1 MRKIFAV
8 AFISITLICLWS
20 DLSFGAEAEYVRKDV
35 FEAYMQSIN
44 TKFDRILSEISGMK
58 TEIANM
64 KNDNARLRIE
74 LKTEISDLRSEIKA
88 EIAEIKAELKTQK
101 NDIASLTQTVATL
114 AEQVRGLNN
123 GLAQHIRESENRITD
138 IRNDIYLG
146 LVVLGVIFSLP
157 AIKDFFNNRDEKKAA
172 SSQTIT
178 LEDVKRLIEEAK
190 LGSKSSV

>member
-1 MRKIFAV
+1 MTPTLGGTTATPSTLLTATRSGTPATSAV
-8 AFISITLICLWS
+8 MTWPT
-20 DLSFGAEAEYVRKDV
+20 GW
-35 FEAYMQSIN
+35 
-44 TKFDRILSEISGMK
+44 
-58 TEIANM
+58 
-64 KNDNARLRIE
+64 
-74 LKTEISDLRSEIKA
+74 ISDLRSEIKA